1 MMRHSSFTFSFN
13 TKGTK
18 RLAAAAVFLVL
29 AAAALWLADNIL
41 RAKFI
46 GDSTTI
52 IDGFYAEKR
61 DDIDLLVLGSSNS
74 FCTVNP
80 LVLYEHYGI
89 AAYDFGSSSQPMQ
102 ISVLYLKEALKRQ
115 KPAVVA
121 LEITMLTSDPI
132 SSRREQALRWGL
144 TDMPLSADKLRCIYQ
159 SVGKLDAEYFSY
171 VFPVFRY
178 HGRWKELSKTDY
190 TYFLKDKTNY
200 TKGYLET
207 QAVSALPVN
216 LDDYDS
222 EGEAWFAQENIE
234 YLDEMVQICRENGI
248 TLLLFKSPR
257 AGWYRY
263 ETEAVRA
270 LAAER
275 GIDFIDYNE
284 LYHQELVALDTAQ
297 DFRDEEHLNDF
308 GAQKV
313 SLHFGNY
320 IKERYALAD
329 RRGEAQANSWDEAL
343 AYRQRRGWQE
353 FMAAQSAKECL
364 ELLQDDENYILIV
377 TYAGAGKTGRTEQ
390 WVYEDRTVA
399 FHRLWQENGMVHRRL
414 GKSGELVLIR
424 SGKVCQILIDGVEQY
439 QAGSCW
445 NIIVYD
451 RITEEITANLYFE
464 E

>member
-52 IDGFYAEKR
+52 IDGFYAEKK

-234 YLDEMVQICRENGI
+234 YLDEMVRICRENGI
-248 TLLLFKSPR
+248 ALLLFKSPR

-270 LAAER
+270 LASER

-390 WVYEDRTVA
+390 WVYEDRAVA

-439 QAGSCW
+439 QAGSSW

>member
-52 IDGFYAEKR
+52 IDGFYAEKK

-102 ISVLYLKEALKRQ
+102 ISVLYLKEALKCQ

-248 TLLLFKSPR
+248 ALLLFKSPR

-270 LAAER
+270 LASER

-390 WVYEDRTVA
+390 WVYEDRAVA

-439 QAGSCW
+439 QAGSSW